1 MAPVWL
7 LLDGA
12 APPPPPLEGSGVG
25 ALVEEAVESVG
36 PDGTE
41 GVGVSS
47 ETVEEEPGTDVVR
60 VSAGEEEK
68 EDVVVAGAGGSKLV
82 DAVYR

>member
-1 MAPVWL
+1 M
-7 LLDGA
+7 
-12 APPPPPLEGSGVG
+12 
-25 ALVEEAVESVG
+25 
-36 PDGTE
+36 
-41 GVGVSS
+41 SS